1 MSYTNLLYHI
11 VYATKERAPLITKT
25 LRPRLHEY
33 LGGTVRGL
41 GGIAL
46 EIDGTADH
54 VHVLAKLRP
63 TISVSEFL
71 SKLKSGSSGWAK
83 RQTAGRF
90 GWQARFAAFTVSE
103 SQVERVRRYIRNQE
117 EHWAYADFEKVANL
131 VEELICHL
139 AENISGSLQIEH
151 KDADGNVTR
160 TINLTRPWRRAR
172 YRDLIREI
180 DPEWFNYTSE
190 KRRERCAEL
199 GVEINPRMADYE

>member
-46 EIDGTADH
+46 EINGTADH
-54 VHVLAKLRP
+54 IHVLAKLRP

-90 GWQARFAAFTVSE
+90 GWQARFAAFTLSE
-103 SQVERVRRYIRNQE
+103 SQVDRVRRYIRNQE
-117 EHWAYADFEKVANL
+117 QHHQKQTFEEEFKALLCAHNIDFDAA
-131 VEELICHL
+131 HL
-139 AENISGSLQIEH
+139 
-151 KDADGNVTR
+151 
-160 TINLTRPWRRAR
+160 
-172 YRDLIREI
+172 
-180 DPEWFNYTSE
+180 
-190 KRRERCAEL
+190 L
-199 GVEINPRMADYE
+199 G